1 MVTGLCSLCLGH
13 YHPSPGQRSISGL
26 NQPLFSIS
34 SFLKPFFTVV
44 KKGVAKQSS
53 AGGNRAVCQIKAY
66 ASNMKSN
73 VGREKVEIKCG
84 RKPCPYDGPLYHNKG
99 ILTLATALHTDRKHT
114 TSSRL
119 SVHRRPPHYKSSTT
133 SLISSNI

>member
-26 NQPLFSIS
+26 NQPLFSIG
-34 SFLKPFFTVV
+34 SFLKPCFPLSSEAVFCRWESCSVPDQSICNNV
-44 KKGVAKQSS
+44 KSK
-53 AGGNRAVCQIKAY
+53 
-66 ASNMKSN
+66 
-73 VGREKVEIKCG
+73 VGREKVELKCG
-84 RKPCPYDGPLYHNKG
+84 RKPCPYDGPLYHNNG
-99 ILTLATALHTDRKHT
+99 ILTLATASHTDRKHT

-133 SLISSNI
+133 SLIGSNI